1 VYVLPN
7 EKLGSFRTSCSDSLC
22 RQSAA
27 SFAGTFGAGQL
38 DPVQPG
44 RDHARLGLL
53 GRLHV
58 RSSLSLCFSPSS
70 VRGEGAHILS
80 LLPPP
85 AFSPPD
91 EKAESGI
98 PRRVNASR
106 RSSTRTTPPSRVS
119 ASRRI
124 QTSSSRR
131 RSIRRSGCGITR
143 PTRSSRPTRG
153 IRTASESF
161 LVLPLSACL
170 AHGQFRTL
178 ILQLAWTGTASRPFS
193 PPTAASSSPGQ
204 RIKKSTPTTSS
215 LDKQCTNSR
224 PTKVG
229 WSSLP
234 RYAPRPEKS
243 YSLSYST
250 LLKD

>member
-1 VYVLPN
+1 MQAKCC
-7 EKLGSFRTSCSDSLC
+7 EFC
-22 RQSAA
+22 RHIRSRSAR
-27 SFAGTFGAGQL
+27 SSSAGTGPCSSRALGTVTCEIITL
-38 DPVQPG
+38 PV
-44 RDHARLGLL
+44 LL
-53 GRLHV
+53 SQF
-58 RSSLSLCFSPSS
+58 RSRRRCSHLVTLASS
-70 VRGEGAHILS
+70 
-80 LLPPP
+80 